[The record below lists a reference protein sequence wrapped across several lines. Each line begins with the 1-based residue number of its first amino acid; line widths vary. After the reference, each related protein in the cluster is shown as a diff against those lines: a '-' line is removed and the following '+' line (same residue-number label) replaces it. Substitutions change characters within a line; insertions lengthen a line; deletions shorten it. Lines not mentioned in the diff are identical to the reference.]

1 MMRSIAVRLSRLAGS
16 VCGPEPAC
24 RTSKVH
30 VGITFEYGATPTS
43 SSKLT
48 TPRGLVGGVAISVSS
63 WQKAAARGDSG
74 RLLDVMICTCKS
86 IRGWNVLYT
95 TLGKLFSSV
104 MKESTIATPSPE
116 ETRAHATTD

>member
-1 MMRSIAVRLSRLAGS
+1 MMRPITVRLSRLAGS

-30 VGITFEYGATPTS
+30 VGITFEYGDTPTA
-43 SSKLT
+43 SKLT

-63 WQKAAARGDSG
+63 WQKAAARGDNG

-86 IRGWNVLYT
+86 IRGRNGLYT
-95 TLGKLFSSV
+95 TLGKLFS
-104 MKESTIATPSPE
+104 
-116 ETRAHATTD
+116 